1 MRKRITYML
10 DTNAIDIVSQIAE
23 QTKRKKSMVVEM
35 AILEFV
41 KNFKQDPWSIRDEY
55 KG

>member
-10 DTNAIDIVSQIAE
+10 DTKAIDIVSQIAE
-23 QTKRKKSMVVEM
+23 QTKRKKSMVVEI
-35 AILEFV
+35 AIMEFL
-41 KNFKQDPWSIRDEY
+41 KNCKRDPWSIRDEY